1 MQVEF
6 AYLFSN
12 QFMKYIFPFLL
23 LLGIISCQSSYED
36 STFPTI
42 DLNKDYPT
50 KRIDIHEIAD
60 VEYIPL
66 ETNEKSLIGTTEFQ
80 AISDKY
86 IIIGDMKY
94 FQIIIFDRQG
104 KFIRCINKRGQGP
117 GEYTSFYAF
126 DVDFDKEE
134 IFIMTLYPR
143 QTMWVYSFEG
153 NYLREFKYD
162 VNKKKLDIKR
172 LNNYNDD
179 YLIA

>member
-1 MQVEF
+1 
-6 AYLFSN
+6 
-12 QFMKYIFPFLL
+12 MKYILL
-23 LLGIISCQSSYED
+23 LLLLQGIVSCKPSHED

-66 ETNEKSLIGTTEFQ
+66 ETNEQSLIGNTDFQ

-117 GEYTSFYAF
+117 GEYNSFYAF

-134 IFIMTLYPR
+134 IFI
-143 QTMWVYSFEG
+143 
-153 NYLREFKYD
+153 RED
-162 VNKKKLDIKR
+162 R
-172 LNNYNDD
+172 
-179 YLIA
+179 